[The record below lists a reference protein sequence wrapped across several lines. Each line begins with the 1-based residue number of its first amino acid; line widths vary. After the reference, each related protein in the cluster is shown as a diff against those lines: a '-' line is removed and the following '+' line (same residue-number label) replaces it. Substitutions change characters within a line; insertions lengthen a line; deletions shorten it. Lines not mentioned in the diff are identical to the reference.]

1 VKQLVVLY
9 DAGCPMCSRFRS
21 WLVEQP
27 HLVRVVAVPAG
38 STAAR
43 ELLPHLDHAATL
55 REITVVADTGA
66 VWTGASAWVTCLWAT
81 VEHRDLALRLSTP
94 LGLPVARVMAYAA
107 AGLRASLTTTPV
119 PDGRGPEQRGP
130 EQRGPEPGGPE
141 PRGPEPRR
149 SDATGGGGYAD
160 DCDGLCAPV

>member
-1 VKQLVVLY
+1 VNRLVVLY

-27 HLVRVVAVPAG
+27 HLVPLTALPAG
-38 STAAR
+38 SSEAR
-43 ELLPHLDHAATL
+43 QLLPGLDHDATL

-81 VEHRDLALRLSTP
+81 VEHHDLATRLSTP
-94 LGLPVARVMAYAA
+94 LGLPVARAMAYAA
-107 AGLRASLTTTPV
+107 AGLRASLTSTRV
-119 PDGRGPEQRGP
+119 PDRTE
-130 EQRGPEPGGPE
+130 
-141 PRGPEPRR
+141 
-149 SDATGGGGYAD
+149 GGGYAD

>member
-1 VKQLVVLY
+1 MNRLVVLY

-27 HLVRVVAVPAG
+27 HLVTLTAVPAG

-43 ELLPHLDHAATL
+43 ELLPRLDHDATL
-55 REITVVADTGA
+55 REITVVGDGGQ

-94 LGLPVARVMAYAA
+94 LGLPVARAMAYAA
-107 AGLRASLTTTPV
+107 AGLRASLTTTHV
-119 PDGRGPEQRGP
+119 PEAHS
-130 EQRGPEPGGPE
+130 PGT
-141 PRGPEPRR
+141 
-149 SDATGGGGYAD
+149 TGGGGYAD

>member
-1 VKQLVVLY
+1 MNKLVVLY
-9 DAGCPMCSRFRS
+9 DAGCPICSRFGS

-27 HLVRVVAVPAG
+27 HLVPVTAVPAG
-38 STAAR
+38 SAAAR

-55 REITVVADTGA
+55 RDITVVADTGA

-94 LGLPVARVMAYAA
+94 LGLPVARAMAYAA
-107 AGLRASLTTTPV
+107 AGLRASLTTTHV
-119 PDGRGPEQRGP
+119 PEARGPEARSSGATVPEARGP
-130 EQRGPEPGGPE
+130 EA
-141 PRGPEPRR
+141 R
-149 SDATGGGGYAD
+149 SSGATGGGGYAD